1 MTDALAALVGKVT
14 GQKIERTN
22 RFAGGDISGATE
34 VELGDG
40 SRVVAK
46 MGPVVDVEAR
56 MLLAMAESEA
66 RVPEVLGCEDDVL
79 LIEYLP
85 GGGSLTGD
93 AWHSLAA
100 QLGALDDLG
109 SEKYGWEENYALRDI
124 VVENGPCEDW
134 PTFWA
139 ERRLLCHV
147 PHLPPRLAR
156 RVEELAKALP
166 ELLPA
171 RPRPVLVHGDLWG
184 GNVIVDNQAHAA
196 LIDPCA
202 YYGDREVDAAS
213 LTLFDHPPQSFF
225 DALDLE
231 PGWQERQP
239 IYRLWMWL
247 LHVRLF
253 GRGYVDACNRELD
266 RLGL

>member
-1 MTDALAALVGKVT
+1 MSEALAALVGRVT
-14 GQKIERTN
+14 GQEIERTN

-34 VELGDG
+34 VELADG

-56 MLLAMAESEA
+56 MLRAMAQSDA
-66 RVPEVLGCEDDVL
+66 RVPDVLGCENDVL
-79 LIEYLP
+79 LIEHLP
-85 GGGSLTGD
+85 AGGSLSGN
-93 AWHSLAA
+93 AWPSLAA
-100 QLGALDDLG
+100 QLVALDDLD
-109 SEKYGWEENYALRDI
+109 SENYGWDENYALRDI
-124 VVENGPCEDW
+124 VVENEPCQDW

-139 ERRLLCHV
+139 DRRLLCHV
-147 PHLPPRLAR
+147 PHLPPQLAQ
-156 RVEELAKALP
+156 RVKELAKALP

-184 GNVIVDNQAHAA
+184 GNVIVDRQGNAA

-213 LTLFDHPPQSFF
+213 LTVFDTPPESFF

-231 PGWQERQP
+231 AGWQERQP

-253 GRGYVDACNRELD
+253 GGGYVGACNRELD
-266 RLGL
+266 RLGF